1 MKLTARD
8 LARTKN
14 MRREI
19 RAMKL
24 SIIARNRRLTETEK
38 VEFEELKYLT
48 QVYAHQCVANLKN
61 QILDMER

>member
-1 MKLTARD
+1 MKTTARD

-24 SIIARNRRLTETEK
+24 SIIARNRPLTVAEK
-38 VEFEELKYLT
+38 AEYEKLSYLT
-48 QVYAHQCVANLKN
+48 QLYAHQCVANLKS